1 MLTPGQAAD
10 CRAAE
15 VLLQRLPSG
24 ALVMADRA
32 YDTDAVR
39 DQIQAR
45 GAVPNIPSKR
55 NRRWRRC
62 FSPAL
67 YRGRNAIERMFG
79 RLKDFRRIATRYDKL
94 AVNFLAAVQ
103 LAAAVSYWL

>member
-1 MLTPGQAAD
+1 
-10 CRAAE
+10 
-15 VLLQRLPSG
+15 
-24 ALVMADRA
+24 MADRA

-39 DQIQAR
+39 AQIQAQ

-55 NRRWRRC
+55 SRRWKQC
-62 FSPAL
+62 FSPVL
-67 YRGRNAIERMFG
+67 YRGRNAVERMFG

-94 AVNFLAAVQ
+94 AANFLAAVQ

>member
-1 MLTPGQAAD
+1 VT
-10 CRAAE
+10 
-15 VLLQRLPSG
+15 
-24 ALVMADRA
+24 ADRA

-39 DQIQAR
+39 EQIQAQ

-55 NRRWRRC
+55 NRRWRHC
-62 FSPAL
+62 FSPVL
-67 YRGRNAIERMFG
+67 YRGRNAIERMVG

-94 AVNFLAAVQ
+94 AANFLAAVQ